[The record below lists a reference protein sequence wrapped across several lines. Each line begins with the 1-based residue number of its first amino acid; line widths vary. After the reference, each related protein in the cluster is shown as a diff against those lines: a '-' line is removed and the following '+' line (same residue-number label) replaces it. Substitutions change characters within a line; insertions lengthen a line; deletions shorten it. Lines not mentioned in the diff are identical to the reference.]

1 MKIGIQDLK
10 ESVFY
15 IQTFEFINFRFVRLQ
30 VLTHLQQFLKNFV
43 TVQYSI
49 SGLVICLLGANIFY
63 PPLSAYYYHYYCTV
77 LRATTGPYFL
87 RQLQALQASGK
98 GLGLLYVQNLKGRVS
113 QDFRPLKKKILYL
126 QK

>member
-1 MKIGIQDLK
+1 MKIGRQDLK

-63 PPLSAYYYHYYCTV
+63 HAPLSAYYYHADREQQQAHIFEAVTGRSGLREGPRSTICTE
-77 LRATTGPYFL
+77 
-87 RQLQALQASGK
+87 S
-98 GLGLLYVQNLKGRVS
+98 
-113 QDFRPLKKKILYL
+113 
-126 QK
+126 